1 MDPDGDGVAAVDDA
15 TAGRQ
20 RRPAD
25 PPEVMFE
32 LPPVRSSSLFP
43 SSSSG
48 RAVSGGGG
56 GVRDGGDDDYVDEF
70 EMEGLIAT
78 FDRAVRGPPPS
89 RSSTAGGASGFV
101 AKLRQ
106 LVSDRGGSR
115 ISVSGSRADSDS
127 ALARRC
133 SPLAA
138 LCSLAWEPRNRAR
151 SAIALLFVSLL
162 FMAILAEDDVAA
174 WHRSIFDRTSGKG
187 TKGDPSLA
195 GLTGDQRTTLL
206 KSLYGSFNFYDG
218 SAEDRPTVP
227 YMTAENAG
235 NPHLDLPE
243 DKFPTESWQADAV
256 YANHFLDA
264 AEKLVKRGQ
273 QAIFATYHG
282 LGLSDVRV
290 ATDERGG
297 EKVDYVRE
305 DADQRSS
312 RRSRMF
318 HLEEIDLGAVTSV
331 DVLRSVSPSWERRGG
346 WTTGRSFD
354 GLERRLIHA
363 MMTRSEFRNGT
374 FTVVFTGSWQSLG
387 YGGNHAW
394 QSAAGEFETLLR
406 GLFEKLGVN
415 LVVRAIGLP
424 PQSHLSTEEQT
435 ALMDGGKSTLVHTL
449 GWSSIYGSDV
459 DMVVWD
465 DYSAV
470 DDGGSVHALDELSA
484 QMFDLFARQAL
495 LSGTT
500 SLPFIW
506 GGDFDVLRNL
516 HNHADA
522 DVGQLGNAM
531 EGVPETTSEI
541 AASDIPWAAQYL
553 NCPKVV
559 QGMCEEEEY
568 QFESRCWVERSD
580 VSPPTQQLDQ
590 IPIVPSA
597 IGWRMHKLK
606 GYTLAYVLLSATLD
620 ALFEW
625 SEITIS
631 HGFPLPDE
639 HW

>member
-1 MDPDGDGVAAVDDA
+1 MDPDDDGDA
-15 TAGRQ
+15 AGRQ
-20 RRPAD
+20 CRPVD

-32 LPPVRSSSLFP
+32 LPPGRSSSPPLLP
-43 SSSSG
+43 SSSWG
-48 RAVSGGGG
+48 RAVNGGGG
-56 GVRDGGDDDYVDEF
+56 GVRGGGDDDDYVDVF
-70 EMEGLIAT
+70 EMEGLIGN

-89 RSSTAGGASGFV
+89 RRFSMAGGVGRFV

-106 LVSDRGGSR
+106 LLVSKPGGSR
-115 ISVSGSRADSDS
+115 ISLHGPRAAAAFS
-127 ALARRC
+127 LARRC

-138 LCSLAWEPRNRAR
+138 LFSL
-151 SAIALLFVSLL
+151 VSLL
-162 FMAILAEDDVAA
+162 CAAILAENDAGA
-174 WHRSIFDRTSGKG
+174 WHRSIFGRTSGKG
-187 TKGDPSLA
+187 SSRGGGEPSLA
-195 GLTGDQRTTLL
+195 GLTGDQRQALL
-206 KSLYGSFNFYDG
+206 KGLYGSYNFYDG

-235 NPHLDLPE
+235 NPHLDLAE
-243 DKFPTESWQADAV
+243 DKFPAESWQADAV

-273 QAIFATYHG
+273 EAIFATYHG
-282 LGLSDVRV
+282 LGLSGVRV
-290 ATDERGG
+290 TTDEHGG
-297 EKVDYVRE
+297 ERVDYVRE
-305 DADQRSS
+305 DSDQRSS

-318 HLEEIDLGAVTSV
+318 HLEEIDLGAVTSL
-331 DVLRSVSPSWERRGG
+331 DELRSAAPSWERRGG
-346 WTTGRSFD
+346 WTTESSFD

-374 FTVVFTGSWQSLG
+374 FTVVFSGSWQSMG

-394 QSAAGEFETLLR
+394 QSAAGVFETLLK

-424 PQSHLSTEEQT
+424 PLSHLSLEEQA
-435 ALMDGGKSTLVHTL
+435 ALIDGGKSTLVHTL

-459 DMVVWD
+459 DIVVWD
-465 DYSAV
+465 DYGAV
-470 DDGGSVHALDELSA
+470 DDGGSVRALDELSA

-522 DVGQLGNAM
+522 DVGQLGNAL
-531 EGVPETTSEI
+531 EGVPETSSEI
-541 AASDIPWAAQYL
+541 AASDLPWAAQYL
-553 NCPKVV
+553 NCPKDM
-559 QGMCEEEEY
+559 QGMCGNEEY

-580 VSPPTQQLDQ
+580 VSPPTQQLDH

-597 IGWRMHKLK
+597 MGWRMHKLK
-606 GYTLAYVLLSATLD
+606 GYTLAYVLLTATLD
-620 ALFEW
+620 ALFKW